1 MKFVPNILK
10 AFLINLCFIG
20 IIFASESCPAVSPK
34 IASDY
39 PTDQVDAILNDIVCS
54 FIDLKAGNN
63 GTLAST
69 LNLTKKKILPYI
81 DLEYFTEMALGNY
94 WDQLDPKQKKIFER
108 DMKNSLITE
117 YVGIL
122 SDLAIW
128 KDITISVNEDFSQ
141 NGNLARVKL
150 SVSLEEDNA
159 SAAVTLKLIRKNR
172 WKIYDL
178 EYQSISILDIER
190 VGYDSKI
197 KRQGIEKL
205 IQKHNLYLSRVGII
219 TKDKKILI
227 SDNGNNIKLKEG
239 YVHFEKK

>member
-1 MKFVPNILK
+1 MKFLPNILK

-20 IIFASESCPAVSPK
+20 IILASESCPSISPK
-34 IASDY
+34 NAGNTPVEQVRAIA
-39 PTDQVDAILNDIVCS
+39 NDIVCS
-54 FIDLKAGNN
+54 FIELQSNNN
-63 GTLAST
+63 GTMAST
-69 LNLTKKKILPYI
+69 LNLTKKKIIPYI
-81 DLEYFTEMALGNY
+81 DLEYSTEMALGSY
-94 WDQLDPKQKKIFER
+94 WGQLDSRQKKIFER
-108 DMKNSLITE
+108 DMKSSLINE

-141 NGNLARVKL
+141 NGNLARVKV
-150 SVSLEEDNA
+150 SVLLEEDNS
-159 SAAVTLKLIRKNR
+159 SATVTLKLIRKNR

-205 IQKHNLYLSRVGII
+205 IQKMLS
-219 TKDKKILI
+219 K
-227 SDNGNNIKLKEG
+227 S
-239 YVHFEKK
+239 

>member
-34 IASDY
+34 IADDK
-39 PTDQVDAILNDIVCS
+39 PIDQVDAILNDIVCS
-54 FIDLKAGNN
+54 FIDLQAGNN

-94 WDQLDPKQKKIFER
+94 WDQLDSQQKKIFER
-108 DMKNSLITE
+108 DIKNSLIEE
-117 YVGIL
+117 YVVIL
-122 SDLAIW
+122 SSFNDW
-128 KDITISVNEDFSQ
+128 EDVRISINEDFSQ
-141 NGNLARVKL
+141 IENMAKVKV
-150 SVSLEEDNA
+150 SVSLEDEVGNTT
-159 SAAVTLKLIRKNR
+159 VTLKLIRSNR

-178 EYQSISILDIER
+178 DYQTISIVGMEKM
-190 VGYDSKI
+190 GYDSKI

-205 IQKHNLYLSRVGII
+205 IQKMLN
-219 TKDKKILI
+219 
-227 SDNGNNIKLKEG
+227 
-239 YVHFEKK
+239 

>member
-20 IIFASESCPAVSPK
+20 IIFASESCPSISPR
-34 IASDY
+34 IAGDT
-39 PTDQVDAILNDIVCS
+39 PVEQVRAITNDVICS
-54 FIDLKAGNN
+54 FIKLHSDNN

-69 LNLTKKKILPYI
+69 LNLTKKKIIPYI
-81 DLEYFTEMALGNY
+81 NLEYSTEMALGSY
-94 WDQLDPKQKKIFER
+94 WGQLDSRQKKIFER
-108 DMKNSLITE
+108 DMKNSLINE

-128 KDITISVNEDFSQ
+128 EDIKISVNEDFSQ
-141 NGNLARVKL
+141 NDNLARVKVL
-150 SVSLEEDNA
+150 LSLEEENSSA
-159 SAAVTLKLIRKNR
+159 SVTLKLVRKNR

-178 EYQSISILDIER
+178 EYQSISIIDIER

-205 IQKHNLYLSRVGII
+205 IQKMLS
-219 TKDKKILI
+219 K
-227 SDNGNNIKLKEG
+227 S
-239 YVHFEKK
+239 

>member
-20 IIFASESCPAVSPK
+20 IIFASESCPSISPK
-34 IASDY
+34 IAGDT
-39 PTDQVDAILNDIVCS
+39 PTEQVRAITNDVICS
-54 FIDLKAGNN
+54 FIKLQSVNN

-81 DLEYFTEMALGNY
+81 DLEYSTEMALGSY
-94 WDQLDPKQKKIFER
+94 WGQLDSRQKKIFER
-108 DMKNSLITE
+108 DMKNSLINE

-128 KDITISVNEDFSQ
+128 EDIKISVNEDFSQ
-141 NGNLARVKL
+141 NENLARVKVL
-150 SVSLEEDNA
+150 LSLEEENSSA
-159 SAAVTLKLIRKNR
+159 SVILKLVRKNR

-178 EYQSISILDIER
+178 EYQSISIIDIER

-197 KRQGIEKL
+197 KRQGINKL
-205 IQKHNLYLSRVGII
+205 IQKMLNKS
-219 TKDKKILI
+219 
-227 SDNGNNIKLKEG
+227 
-239 YVHFEKK
+239 

>member
-1 MKFVPNILK
+1 MKFLPNILK
-10 AFLINLCFIG
+10 AFLVNLCFIG
-20 IIFASESCPAVSPK
+20 IILASESCPSISPK
-34 IASDY
+34 IAEDT
-39 PTDQVDAILNDIVCS
+39 PTEQVKAIANDVVCS
-54 FIDLKAGNN
+54 FIELQSNNN
-63 GTLAST
+63 GTMAST
-69 LNLTKKKILPYI
+69 LNLTKKKIIPYI
-81 DLEYFTEMALGNY
+81 DLEYSTEMALGSY
-94 WDQLDPKQKKIFER
+94 WGQLDSRQKKIFER
-108 DMKNSLITE
+108 DMKSSLINE

-141 NGNLARVKL
+141 NGNLARVKV

-159 SAAVTLKLIRKNR
+159 SATVTLKLIRKNR

-205 IQKHNLYLSRVGII
+205 IQKMLS
-219 TKDKKILI
+219 K
-227 SDNGNNIKLKEG
+227 S
-239 YVHFEKK
+239 